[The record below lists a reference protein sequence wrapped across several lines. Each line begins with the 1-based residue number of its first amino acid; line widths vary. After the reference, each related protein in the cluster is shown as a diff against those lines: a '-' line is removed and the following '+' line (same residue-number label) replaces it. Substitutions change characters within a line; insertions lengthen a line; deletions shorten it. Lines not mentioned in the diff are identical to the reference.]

1 MDEWHVLSDGAGV
14 VSCDLANRMS
24 PQIQPGVER
33 PRAAGNE
40 IGAEATSFPAPRR
53 GGSVASKQPMR
64 DYLNAINTHV
74 VVYDGGMGATL
85 EQFDL
90 TSEDY
95 GGLAGKCHEAL
106 VLRRPDVIEG
116 VHASMLDAGA
126 EVVETDTFQASRL
139 KLAEWGLAEHTLE
152 INTKAAEI
160 ARRAAGERRYVA
172 GSIGPTGYLPASED
186 PALGQIRFGELV
198 EVFAEQARGLIDGG
212 ADLLIV
218 ETAQDILE
226 VKAAVFGARQA
237 FKTTG
242 RALPIH
248 TSVSLLPNGGKMLLG
263 TDVSAVL
270 CTLEAL
276 RVDVIGLNCSTGPQ
290 DMRDAIRFL
299 GEHCPVP
306 VACIP
311 NAGLPLQG
319 PDGETIFPEQPEP
332 LADALAE
339 FVERYGV
346 GVVGGCC
353 GTTPD
358 HIRAIVERVAT
369 PPGAAA
375 RTAGGGAS
383 ATAPPTRPVPPR
395 PAPRPPH
402 LSAMIAATPLV
413 QEPRPTMVGE
423 RVNAQGSRKAKELL
437 LAEDYDGLAQ
447 IAEDQVEGGAH
458 VLDLCVALTERTD
471 EDEQMRLVVKKVSL
485 TQPAPIQVDS
495 TEPEVIERALE
506 QCPGRAIVNSV
517 NLEAGRA
524 KLDRVVPVA
533 LAHGAALIALTIDET
548 GMAKTAQRKVEIA
561 KRIRDL
567 CCEEHGLDPE
577 LLIFDCLTFTL
588 TTGDEEWRP
597 SAVETIEGIRRIK
610 AEVPHVKT
618 SLGVSNVSFGVSPT
632 ARAVLNSVF
641 LHHCVDAGLD
651 LAMVNPNHIT
661 PYGEIPTGERELAD
675 DLVFNRREDALER
688 FIAHFESKGEQ
699 EADAAAQDPTEGME
713 PEQALHFHILR
724 RRREGV
730 EAWIDA
736 SVEKIG
742 AVPTLN
748 DVLLPAM
755 KEVGD
760 KFGAGELILPFVLQS
775 AEVMKRAVA
784 QLERYLDKLEGYTK
798 GTVVLATVFGD
809 VHDIGKSLVNTI
821 LTNNGYTVVD
831 LGKQVPIQ
839 TILDAAQEHDATAI
853 GLSALLVSTSKQMPA
868 CVAELHAKGL
878 PYPVLIGGAAINRAF
893 GYRAL
898 YPGGRE
904 SEEVYE
910 PGVFYCKD
918 AFEGLAVMDQLV
930 DAQARGGLVERLRAS
945 AAEFRAK
952 GETPAEEL
960 DFTDDS
966 VRSPARTDAPVPTP
980 PYWGVREIEVD
991 LDEVYRHLDTHV
1003 LFKLHWG
1010 GRGVK
1015 GEAWRELLEG
1025 DFRPRLERMWREQDY
1040 LHPRALLGFFPC
1052 YALGNEIVVL
1062 DPATLD
1068 PAKPDDG
1075 ADGRAPRLDPATL
1088 DPAAPDSGAD
1098 GRAPRLDPTPRA
1110 RELTRFVCPRQ
1121 PKGDRLCL
1129 ADFFRPA
1136 VDGRPPAELDV
1147 VAVQAVTVG
1156 SEVTEVMARLES
1168 EGEFSEQLFVHGLG
1182 VQAAEGLAEWLH
1194 ATVRE
1199 LLGIGATQGRRYSWG
1214 YPAVPEQSEHL
1225 KVEQL
1230 LGLSD
1235 IGMHITDGYAPEP
1248 EQSTLALVAH
1258 HPQAIYFGTRQGRL
1272 LPNGSPDDVIK
1283 GSPRDPSLFAA
1294 GDTGPALGDEE
1305 PPDGTVEEEDEPA
1318 MAG

>member
-1 MDEWHVLSDGAGV
+1 
-14 VSCDLANRMS
+14 
-24 PQIQPGVER
+24 
-33 PRAAGNE
+33 
-40 IGAEATSFPAPRR
+40 
-53 GGSVASKQPMR
+53 MR
-64 DYLNAINTHV
+64 DYLQAVHSHV

-85 EQFDL
+85 EQFEL
-90 TSEDY
+90 TEKDY
-95 GGLAGKCHEAL
+95 GGLQGKCHEAL
-106 VLRRPDVIEG
+106 VLNRPDVIEG

-139 KLAEWGLAEHTLE
+139 KLGEWGLADYTVE
-152 INTKAAEI
+152 INTRAAEI
-160 ARRAAGERRYVA
+160 ARKAAGEHRYVA
-172 GSIGPTGYLPASED
+172 GSIGPTGFLPASDD
-186 PALGQIRFGELV
+186 PTLGQIRFGELV
-198 EVFAEQARGLIDGG
+198 EVFAEQAAGLIDGG
-212 ADLLIV
+212 ADLIII

-226 VKAAVFGARQA
+226 VKAAVFGARAA
-237 FKTTG
+237 FKATG
-242 RALPIH
+242 KTLPIH

-263 TDVSAVL
+263 TDISSVL

-276 RVDVIGLNCSTGPQ
+276 KVDVIGLNCSTGPQ

-299 GEHCPVP
+299 GEFCPVP
-306 VACIP
+306 VACLP

-319 PDGETIFPEQPEP
+319 PDGETIFPERPEP
-332 LADALAE
+332 LAQALEE

-358 HIRAIVERVAT
+358 HIKAIVDRVGGRA
-369 PPGAAA
+369 
-375 RTAGGGAS
+375 AGG
-383 ATAPPTRPVPPR
+383 RPQ
-395 PAPRPPH
+395 PRPPH
-402 LSAMIAATPLV
+402 VSSMIAASTLV

-423 RVNAQGSRKAKELL
+423 RVNSQGSRRAKELL
-437 LAEDYDGLAQ
+437 LAEDYDGLVQ
-447 IAEDQVEGGAH
+447 VAEDQVTGGAH
-458 VLDLCVALTERTD
+458 VLDVCVALTERQD
-471 EDEQMRLVVKKVSL
+471 EDEQMRQVVKRISL

-506 QCPGRAIVNSV
+506 QIPGRAIVNSV
-517 NLEAGRA
+517 NLEAGRD

-533 LAHGAALIALTIDET
+533 LAHGAALIALTIDEV
-548 GMAKTAQRKVEIA
+548 GMAKTAQRKVEVA
-561 KRIRDL
+561 KRIVEL
-567 CCEEHGLDPE
+567 CCKEHGMDPQ

-610 AEVPHVKT
+610 AEIPGVKT
-618 SLGVSNVSFGVSPT
+618 SLGVSNVSFGVSPG

-641 LHHCVDAGLD
+641 LHHCVEAGLD

-661 PYGEIPTGERELAD
+661 PYSEITGQERELAD

-699 EADAAAQDPTEGME
+699 EAQTAANPTEGME
-713 PEQALHFHILR
+713 PEEALHFHILR
-724 RRREGV
+724 RRKEGV
-730 EAWIDA
+730 EAWIDS

-784 QLERYLDKLEGYTK
+784 QLENYLDKIEGYTK

-839 TILDAAQEHDATAI
+839 TILDAAQEHEATAI

-868 CVAELHAKGL
+868 CIAELHAKGL
-878 PYPVLIGGAAINRAF
+878 EYPVLIGGAAINRAF

-898 YPGGRE
+898 YPEGKD
-904 SEEVYE
+904 SENIYA

-918 AFEGLAVMDQLV
+918 AFEGLAVMDQLIDV
-930 DAQARGGLVERLRAS
+930 QAREALLAKLRTG
-945 AAEFRAK
+945 AAELRAK
-952 GETPAEEL
+952 GEVVEEL
-960 DFTDDS
+960 DFSDDS
-966 VRSPARTDAPVPTP
+966 VRSSARTDAPIPTP
-980 PYWGVREIEVD
+980 PFWGVREVPVD
-991 LDEVYRHLDTHV
+991 LDDVYSHLDTHV

-1010 GRGVK
+1010 GKGVK
-1015 GEAWRELLEG
+1015 GEAWRALVAD
-1025 DFRPRLERMWREQDY
+1025 DFKPRLERMWSEQDY

-1052 YALGNEIVVL
+1052 YALGNEIIVL
-1062 DPATLD
+1062 DPDDRAT
-1068 PAKPDDG
+1068 
-1075 ADGRAPRLDPATL
+1075 
-1088 DPAAPDSGAD
+1088 
-1098 GRAPRLDPTPRA
+1098 
-1110 RELTRFVCPRQ
+1110 ELTRFVCPRQ

-1136 VDGRPPAELDV
+1136 EDGKPPKELDV

-1156 SEVTEVMARLES
+1156 SQVTELMARLES
-1168 EGEFSEQLFVHGLG
+1168 EGEFAEQLFVHGLG
-1182 VQAAEGLAEWLH
+1182 VQTAEGLAEWLH
-1194 ATVRE
+1194 WTARE
-1199 LLGIGATQGRRYSWG
+1199 ALGIPSTQGRRYSWG

-1230 LGLSD
+1230 LGLEE
-1235 IGMHITDGYAPEP
+1235 IGMKISDGYAPIP

-1272 LPNGSPDDVIK
+1272 LPDGSPDDTIK
-1283 GSPRDPSLFAA
+1283 GSDRDPSLPSF
-1294 GDTGPALGDEE
+1294 GPAKDR
-1305 PPDGTVEEEDEPA
+1305 A
-1318 MAG
+1318 